1 VQTEQNAADFGLH
14 PEFFGSPDRLV
25 ALAEY
30 MRYLQL
36 SSIHWYLE
44 TGERIR
50 SRGLYA
56 MVSDELNIDADVLAD
71 WVACGE
77 AIRWDRELQAM
88 TPEER
93 EQTLAEMERD
103 PTPEE
108 VAEFQEWERSQNLG
122 GPSME
127 DMVKD
132 ARKANYEIDVLNRLF
147 GES

>member
-1 VQTEQNAADFGLH
+1 MKTELNAADFGLQ
-14 PEFFGSPDRLV
+14 PQFFGSPDRLV

-36 SSIHWYLE
+36 ESIHWYMA

-50 SRGLYA
+50 SRGMYA
-56 MVSDELNIDADVLAD
+56 MVADELQIDADVLHD

-93 EQTLAEMERD
+93 EASLTEMERD

-108 VAEFQEWERSQNLG
+108 LAEFEEFERSLNHE
-122 GPSME
+122 GPSFE
-127 DMVKD
+127 DAVLD

-147 GES
+147 GKS